1 MNILKTITL
10 SLCALVVV
18 ATLPSCAGKKKVRST
33 TITLETDNEESI
45 VSKIAKF

>member
-10 SLCALVVV
+10 SLCALLAV
-18 ATLPSCAGKKKVRST
+18 AVLPSCAGKKKARVVT
-33 TITLETDNEESI
+33 VTLETEDQESI